1 MLVSIIIPFLD
12 HWELVHAR
20 LDEIRKFAPDNC
32 EIILVDDCSVGDYD
46 DQVGW
51 WQNYGAK
58 HKVWYVKNKK
68 NLGFGGA
75 MNMGAKHSH
84 GDILVFLSNDVVI
97 HNDFITPICVAC
109 DYWEYKCLV
118 GAELLEQDTGWN
130 TFNGKTISYLNG
142 WLVACPKDVWD
153 DIGGFD
159 ERFGLHDYEDIDLSF
174 AAIHKGYKLV
184 RISGATFDHLGAQ
197 TANYGDER
205 MAITLSNKAKFEE
218 KWKDELK

>member
-84 GDILVFLSNDVVI
+84 GDILVFLSNDVI
-97 HNDFITPICVAC
+97 IYNDFITPICVAC

-118 GAELLEQDTGWN
+118 GHRLIDWDAGWN
-130 TFNGKTISYLNG
+130 EVNGTVIPYLEG
-142 WLVACPKDVWD
+142 YLLASPRDVWEEL
-153 DIGGFD
+153 GGFD
-159 ERFGLHDYEDIDLSF
+159 DIYAPYSMEDVDICMT
-174 AAIHKGYKLV
+174 ATQKGIRIVQAMDMKLN
-184 RISGATFDHLGAQ
+184 HLVGQ
-197 TANYGDER
+197 TAEYSDARTKITER
-205 MAITLSNKAKFEE
+205 NKQRFEE